1 MKIAYIKSE
10 TRGEMDNVLYDV
22 AQKLRA
28 DGHRLAG
35 VVQIN
40 TERPN
45 GGRCDMDI
53 KVLPDG
59 ATLRISQD
67 LGKGACGCRLDP
79 SALETAV
86 SQTEAAL
93 AHGADCVIINK
104 FGKQEAEGRGFRSVI
119 AEALARDIP
128 VVVGVNALNFQAF
141 VAFTEGLAEPV
152 NDTPQA
158 IERWFH
164 KETVACSVEV

>member
-10 TRGEMDNVLYDV
+10 ARGEMDNVLFDV
-22 AQKLRA
+22 AQRLRA

-40 TERPN
+40 TDRPN
-45 GGRCDMDI
+45 GGRCDMNI

-128 VVVGVNALNFQAF
+128 VVVGVNALNLQAF
-141 VAFTEGLAEPV
+141 ETFTDGLAEQIK
-152 NDTPQA
+152 DTPQDVV
-158 IERWFH
+158 RWF
-164 KETVACSVEV
+164 SEVRVDYLENS